1 MNFVRGF
8 SHIAENLSLFK
19 DTWINQK
26 FKVRFETQLANVFNR
41 TVFCDPNRNWSAASF
56 GQAFSQCNQPR
67 RVQFGLRFDF

>member
-1 MNFVRGF
+1 MNYVRGF
-8 SHIAENLSLFK
+8 SHFAENLSLFK

-26 FKVRFETQLANVFNR
+26 FKVRFETRFANLFNR

-56 GQAFSQCNQPR
+56 GRAFSQCNQPR